1 MYPSK
6 DARELAILLRI
17 SRELDIVGD
26 ISATVDNPSELLAW
40 ATILTDPAIVAW
52 RAKDSSHR
60 YLQVTA
66 DHTRA
71 PVRGRVTA
79 VLPAEQH
86 REFWRAL
93 GLDELAPGARVHLD
107 TKALSNAWAAMPIT
121 PTDLGITDT
130 SSSNDDATQTE
141 SA

>member
-40 ATILTDPAIVAW
+40 ATILTNPAIVAW
-52 RAKDSSHR
+52 RAKDSGNR

-66 DHTRA
+66 DHQRA

-79 VLPAEQH
+79 VLPGRASPRVLE
-86 REFWRAL
+86 RPRPGRTRRWR
-93 GLDELAPGARVHLD
+93 RKHLD
-107 TKALSNAWAAMPIT
+107 TKALSDAWAAMPIT